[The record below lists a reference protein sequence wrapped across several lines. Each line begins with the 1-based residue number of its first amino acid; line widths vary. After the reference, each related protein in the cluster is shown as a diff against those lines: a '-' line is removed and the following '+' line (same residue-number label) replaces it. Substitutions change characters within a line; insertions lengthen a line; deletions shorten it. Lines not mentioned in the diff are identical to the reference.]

1 MYNFS
6 KASKILFSKLDKKI
20 DKNTKL
26 SLKYAELKV
35 DLIRE
40 LELYFRHI
48 NDIVNS
54 DLKFK
59 ETILN
64 DLREHYNNLF
74 FGVTKSNPNILE
86 FGLLKNKKIRKF
98 YKNEL
103 LSYIYSIVD
112 TKFKRSLIEI
122 KNKSVKKEFSIGD
135 KVYFIGREVETETL
149 ISCGVITKI
158 TKDFINIK
166 YFYCENILYLKLRKN
181 SSYKLFHDLKSCF
194 NQLKENLYSDIY
206 ELTEKDIKELLSK

>member
-20 DKNTKL
+20 DKNTKF
-26 SLKYAELKV
+26 SSKYAELKV

-74 FGVTKSNPNILE
+74 FSVTKSNPNILE

-103 LSYIYSIVD
+103 LSYIYSIID

-122 KNKSVKKEFSIGD
+122 KNEFIKKEFSIGD
-135 KVYFIGREVETETL
+135 KVYFIGGEFETETS
-149 ISCGVITKI
+149 ITCGIITKI
-158 TKDFINIK
+158 TEDFIDIK
-166 YFYCENILYLKLRKN
+166 YFYCGNILYLKLRKN
-181 SSYKLFHDLKSCF
+181 NSYKLFHNLENCF

-206 ELTEKDIKELLSK
+206 ELTEKDIKELLSN